1 METISSSTAL
11 IVLLMVGLAC
21 YFSVKL
27 AALERRFAPLQR
39 LETKLDLLLT
49 ERRIAYE
56 PFGGLSPDVAN
67 ALQSG
72 DKIRAVSLYA
82 SSHGCTLSEA
92 KDAIDKAERDYPS
105 PHTMKTM

>member
-1 METISSSTAL
+1 MEAITSSTAL
-11 IVLLMVGLAC
+11 IVLLMVGLAF

-27 AALERRFAPLQR
+27 AAIERRFAPLQR
-39 LETKLDLLLT
+39 LETKLDLVLR

-56 PFGGLSPDVAN
+56 PFGGLPTEVAN

-82 SSHGCTLSEA
+82 SSHGCTLDEA
-92 KDAIDKAERDYPS
+92 KDAVEKAERDNLS
-105 PHTMKTM
+105 PHAMKTT

>member
-1 METISSSTAL
+1 METISSSTAF
-11 IVLLMVGLAC
+11 IVLLMVGLAF

-39 LETKLDLLLT
+39 LEAKLDLLLT

-56 PFGGLSPDVAN
+56 PFGGLPTNVAN

-82 SSHGCTLSEA
+82 SSHGGTLKEA
-92 KDAIDKAERDYPS
+92 KDAIDKAERDNLS
-105 PHTMKTM
+105 PPQ